1 MSELTIEEET
11 AGTVTVLA
19 PHGRID
25 TQTAKTLE
33 TAVLGAV
40 GAGARRLVFDLSA
53 VDYISSAGL
62 RVILLGGKRLKEQ
75 GGTMALCGLSPTIQ
89 DVFEISGFLRL
100 FEVRDDRAAA
110 VAAAAG

>member
-1 MSELTIEEET
+1 MSELTIDEEA
-11 AGTVTVLA
+11 AGAVTVLA

-33 TAVLGAV
+33 TAVLGVVA
-40 GAGARRLVFDLSA
+40 AGGRRLVVDLSG

-62 RVILLGGKRLKEQ
+62 RVILLGGKRLKEA
-75 GGTMALCGLSPTIQ
+75 GGTIVLCGLGPTIR

-100 FEVRDDRAAA
+100 FEVTVARPEAVAQAAA
-110 VAAAAG
+110 